1 MPDNIQYI
9 DMQAFYNSGI
19 RNINLQ
25 NIKWI
30 GYESFMDCNNL
41 TEVEIPASIVNYPNM
56 SDLNYDNRYGQLNGA
71 PYNGFEAFMNC
82 QMLKRV
88 ILPNNMTTLPY
99 GMFKNCIR
107 LSDINLD
114 NIRILQTDCLRNTS
128 VNIDLENTQL
138 TTIGDYALYSAT
150 NTFKET
156 LTLSNT
162 ITEIGE
168 SGLSTSYT
176 AMNCYKIKTI
186 VLPQN
191 LHKLSKEVFANHQYL
206 NTINLENINYFDVSC
221 LANTNISK
229 LGSNTDYECDL
240 SDTSIK
246 YIGKSFIK
254 NTPLYKN
261 LIKFDISDSK
271 CTDASLYALN
281 DICNYPISI
290 AILSNNTYA
299 IEIDLSNSNVNR
311 IDTSAFV
318 FSLITG
324 SSYSKKVKLNWRNQ

>member
-9 DMQAFYNSGI
+9 GMSAFYNSGI
-19 RNINLQ
+19 QNINLK

-30 GYESFMDCNNL
+30 GHQSFMNCNNL
-41 TEVEIPASIVNYPNM
+41 KEVEIPSSIVNYPNQ
-56 SDLNYDNRYGQLNGA
+56 SDLNYDNRYGYINGA
-71 PYNGFEAFMNC
+71 PFNGYEAFMNC

-88 ILPNNMTTLPY
+88 ILPNNMATLPY
-99 GMFKNCIR
+99 GIFKNCIR

-114 NIRILQTDCLRNTS
+114 NIRILQRESLRNTS

-168 SGLSTSYT
+168 GGLSTTYN
-176 AMNCYKIKTI
+176 AINGRKIKTI

-191 LHKLSKEVFANHQYL
+191 LHKLSKEVFANQQYL

-221 LANTNISK
+221 LAYTNISK
-229 LGSNTDYECDL
+229 LGSNADYECGL

-254 NTPLYKN
+254 NTPLYRN
-261 LIKFDISDSK
+261 LVKFDISNTR
-271 CTDASLYALN
+271 CPDASLYTLS
-281 DICNYPISI
+281 DICNYPYSTV
-290 AILSNNTYA
+290 STNTYA
-299 IEIDLSNSNVNR
+299 VEIDLSNSNVNR
-311 IDTSAFV
+311 LDTSAFV
-318 FSLITG
+318 FILNTG
-324 SSYSKKVKLNWRNQ
+324 SSYSKKVKLNWRN